1 MIVPVSGGEVGPTIS
16 FSEHEIDIRARA
28 MNAALR
34 TRRRI
39 DDLIKVLTWGTM
51 KNKRRAARIELLF
64 LIGFS
69 NSCGRDSKPEESS
82 PIVIAPP
89 PPAAATQSDCPHT
102 GKWAVCSVERRLR
115 QSGFVMKPVETDTSS
130 TQGLSVKPLVYTIGR
145 ARVQIFIYDDEA
157 ALAKDIARVDTT
169 RVNLIRS
176 GNLVAIY
183 LGDNPQ
189 QAERLSLAITAG
201 APQPGSPR

>member
-1 MIVPVSGGEVGPTIS
+1 
-16 FSEHEIDIRARA
+16 
-28 MNAALR
+28 
-34 TRRRI
+34 
-39 DDLIKVLTWGTM
+39 M
-51 KNKRRAARIELLF
+51 KNKRLIHTVKLLF
-64 LIGFS
+64 FVGFS
-69 NSCGRDSKPEESS
+69 FSCGGDSRPAESP

-89 PPAAATQSDCPHT
+89 PPVAATASDCPHT
-102 GKWAVCSVERRLR
+102 GKWAVCTLERRLR
-115 QSGFVMKPVETDTSS
+115 QSGFVLKPVKNDTSG
-130 TQGLSVKPLVYTIGR
+130 TQGLSRKPLVYTIGR

-169 RVNLIRS
+169 KVGVIRS
-176 GNLVAIY
+176 GNLLAIY

>member
-1 MIVPVSGGEVGPTIS
+1 LEFFEETS
-16 FSEHEIDIRARA
+16 
-28 MNAALR
+28 
-34 TRRRI
+34 
-39 DDLIKVLTWGTM
+39 GTM
-51 KNKRRAARIELLF
+51 KNKRVTDCSKLLF
-64 LIGFS
+64 VLGFS
-69 NSCGRDSKPEESS
+69 ISCGGDSKPAESA

-89 PPAAATQSDCPHT
+89 PAAAVIESDCPHT
-102 GKWAVCSVERRLR
+102 GKWAVCSLERRLK
-115 QSGFVMKPVETDTSS
+115 QSGFVLKPVESDTSS
-130 TQGLSVKPLVYTIGR
+130 TQGLSVKPRVYTIGR

-157 ALAKDIARVDTT
+157 VLARDIAGVDTT
-169 RVNLIRS
+169 HVNLIRS